1 MAEAVEEARA
11 EGFVEVAAAVGAAE
25 AVLLV
30 NSGWSRAAA
39 LWLEMLQHAR
49 HWCTE
54 LLGLCSSTPLQTE
67 KRNKSN

>member
-1 MAEAVEEARA
+1 MTQTVKEAQA

-39 LWLEMLQHAR
+39 L
-49 HWCTE
+49 
-54 LLGLCSSTPLQTE
+54 
-67 KRNKSN
+67 

>member
-30 NSGWSRAAA
+30 NSGWLRAAA
-39 LWLEMLQHAR
+39 L
-49 HWCTE
+49 
-54 LLGLCSSTPLQTE
+54 
-67 KRNKSN
+67 